1 MLMCDEC
8 GAHAVVMM
16 GPLRDGAEVCC
27 EECGSFLGTYPAFFV
42 RFGEAL
48 RPPGTDASVRTG
60 QENAAARPPQ
70 GFRQL

>member
-1 MLMCDEC
+1 MLTCDEC

-42 RFGEAL
+42 PFGEAP
-48 RPPGTDASVRTG
+48 RTPGADASIRTG
-60 QENAAARPPQ
+60 PEDAAARTAQ
-70 GFRQL
+70 AFRQL